1 MAVPVPCPPGNY
13 GDLAEH
19 ISSVIT
25 ILGILAAII
34 AALFWRMLTR
44 MENKIDEIQDLRV
57 ICKDEFVSKKEFGDW
72 QISRGPL
79 WDRLNHHK
87 HDAKGKVVI
96 NGD

>member
-1 MAVPVPCPPGNY
+1 
-13 GDLAEH
+13 
-19 ISSVIT
+19 
-25 ILGILAAII
+25 
-34 AALFWRMLTR
+34 